1 MSFVKI
7 KKKAVRMAFAVVG
20 SLFLGSARLNAQEI
34 KLYDNIVQPLSFW
47 QGISFRVNALDW
59 LALTPN
65 LGMEF
70 TLGNHNWNKYTLGF
84 YGRANWNTASNS
96 VPYNVYD
103 YYDGRAELRRYW
115 HGRNPR
121 RVFYVG
127 VYGGVNKFDVKLSA
141 TGRKGNGFL
150 GGLTA
155 GTVIPL
161 YAYRNGGKLDF
172 EMGVSVGALL
182 AKYDEYVR
190 QTSADGYDS
199 YVITKPSDGYGFTFN
214 PLLYALGNDVIRIGF
229 VYHFGCSVADRYK
242 RRVAIDDDYRY
253 ALQTRVHER
262 DSLRNV
268 RQLRKDTLRQE
279 RQQRQLERRAAKVR
293 RQEAKA
299 ELRAAKKKAR
309 EQVREAR
316 SKEVRRKKASE
327 KEDK

>member
-1 MSFVKI
+1 
-7 KKKAVRMAFAVVG
+7 
-20 SLFLGSARLNAQEI
+20 
-34 KLYDNIVQPLSFW
+34 
-47 QGISFRVNALDW
+47 
-59 LALTPN
+59 
-65 LGMEF
+65 
-70 TLGNHNWNKYTLGF
+70 
-84 YGRANWNTASNS
+84 
-96 VPYNVYD
+96 
-103 YYDGRAELRRYW
+103 
-115 HGRNPR
+115 
-121 RVFYVG
+121 
-127 VYGGVNKFDVKLSA
+127 
-141 TGRKGNGFL
+141 
-150 GGLTA
+150 
-155 GTVIPL
+155 
-161 YAYRNGGKLDF
+161 
-172 EMGVSVGALL
+172 MGVSVGALL

-242 RRVAIDDDYRY
+242 RVAIDDDYRY

-309 EQVREAR
+309 EQAREAR
-316 SKEVRRKKASE
+316 SKEVRRKKATE